1 MANYQEFYFL
11 KNWQRLLSISVI
23 LFLINFLMTLFF
35 SQGNDLLAFSVGILL
50 FILLCLICSV
60 CENKK
65 IVISDDFISFE
76 NHFLGFKQ
84 QHFAK
89 NDIQVLQQKQFG
101 LTKIEI
107 KTNQNSIGLY
117 PFFWGNK
124 NGYHLIGFF
133 LI

>member
-11 KNWQRLLSISVI
+11 KNWQRFLALSMAVGLISIMRV
-23 LFLINFLMTLFF
+23 LFLGQNSSII
-35 SQGNDLLAFSVGILL
+35 ILL
-50 FILLCLICSV
+50 IGALLV
-60 CENKK
+60 FWFVTAMFKNKK
-65 IVISDDFISFE
+65 IVINDDFVSFE
-76 NHFLGFKQ
+76 NHFLGFKK
-84 QHFAK
+84 QHFDK

-133 LI
+133 

>member
-1 MANYQEFYFL
+1 MVIKMNNYQEFYFL
-11 KNWQRLLSISVI
+11 KNWQRLLVLSMIVGFISIIRV
-23 LFLINFLMTLFF
+23 LFLGQNGSIIVLLI
-35 SQGNDLLAFSVGILL
+35 GVLLAIWFVIVM
-50 FILLCLICSV
+50 FK
-60 CENKK
+60 NRK
-65 IVISDDFISFE
+65 IVINDDFVSFE

-84 QHFAK
+84 QHFDK

-133 LI
+133 

>member
-1 MANYQEFYFL
+1 MDNYQEFFFL
-11 KNWQRLLSISVI
+11 KNWQRLLLMSVVLFLLAILRI
-23 LFLINFLMTLFF
+23 LFLSQATYLLSLLMGVLLFF
-35 SQGNDLLAFSVGILL
+35 ALWFLGS
-50 FILLCLICSV
+50 ICK
-60 CENKK
+60 NKK
-65 IVISDDFISFE
+65 IVISNDFISFE

-84 QHFAK
+84 QHFDK

-133 LI
+133 

>member
-1 MANYQEFYFL
+1 MNNYQAFYFL
-11 KNWQRLLSISVI
+11 KNWQRLLTLSMIIGLISVI
-23 LFLINFLMTLFF
+23 RVLFLGKNGFIIA
-35 SQGNDLLAFSVGILL
+35 LLIGILL
-50 FILLCLICSV
+50 AILFV
-60 CENKK
+60 TAVFKNKK

-84 QHFAK
+84 QHFDK

-124 NGYHLIGFF
+124 NGYHLTGF
-133 LI
+133 L